1 MLWWCLMCC
10 LDQLAHPL
18 AASLPPAA
26 LSALFHAQLDS
37 FITRP
42 GITIAIRMIFFSNP
56 AWAPPP
62 LPPPLY
68 LIAPTPG
75 GDSRPCLPCSC
86 QSPAAAV
93 SERGLVI
100 RFGLAGAG
108 VMQKV
113 TCSTKPTFDFV
124 PFWISSHVPFGFRFA
139 QVNLE
144 LLEPS
149 VCQKK
154 NDISWKNNILWIMMY
169 QIFFPK

>member
-42 GITIAIRMIFFSNP
+42 GITTAIRMIFFSNP

-68 LIAPTPG
+68 LIAPAPG
-75 GDSRPCLPCSC
+75 GDSCPCLPCSC
-86 QSPAAAV
+86 QSPATVCRREGWLFASA
-93 SERGLVI
+93 SPWQEWGRKWLVVP
-100 RFGLAGAG
+100 RL
-108 VMQKV
+108 
-113 TCSTKPTFDFV
+113 PFDFV
-124 PFWISSHVPFGFRFA
+124 PFWISSHVPFGFLFA

-144 LLEPS
+144 LLQPS